1 MRRPALLVLFV
12 VAAGLVSASPSAVS
26 QAAPADGF
34 RWEGLARRNPGL
46 VLFRSRWDAGVLE
59 LRNDLLRWADA
70 RDPGKNLVLPVR
82 RLVKHEI
89 VCPRPG
95 APCTEWR
102 VATRTETY
110 VFRARAAGADAEL
123 KSAFDA
129 LRAAYDVP
137 SGETR

>member
-1 MRRPALLVLFV
+1 VARFAFFARSVAAVLLAASPAL
-12 VAAGLVSASPSAVS
+12 AQTA
-26 QAAPADGF
+26 ADGF
-34 RWEGLARRNPGL
+34 RWPGLLRRNPGV

-59 LRNDLLRWADA
+59 LRNDLLRWADP

-82 RLVKHEI
+82 RLLKHEL
-89 VCPRPG
+89 VCPKAG

-110 VFRARAAGADAEL
+110 VFRARAAGTDAEL
-123 KSAFDA
+123 RSAFDA

-137 SGETR
+137 SKETR